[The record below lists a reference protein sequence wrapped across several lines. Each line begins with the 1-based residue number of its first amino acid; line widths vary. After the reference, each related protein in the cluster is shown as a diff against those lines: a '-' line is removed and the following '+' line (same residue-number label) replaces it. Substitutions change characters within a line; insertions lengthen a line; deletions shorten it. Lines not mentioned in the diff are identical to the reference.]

1 MNKIGIVGQ
10 GYVGLPLA
18 IEAARYGYSVV
29 GIDIDIKKVD
39 QLNNGYSEIEDV
51 SRADLAKAIAEK
63 KYRASNLFSEIKDAD
78 VIVICVPTPLNRD
91 NKPDLSALSAAVEA
105 IAKVMK
111 KGVLIILESTVEPQ
125 TTRNFLV
132 PLLEKASGISKK
144 EFDVAFSPERIDP
157 TNKSWTIKN
166 TSKLVAGIDSKS
178 RIKAASFYSNF
189 IDEVIECESLEVAE
203 TAKLLENA
211 FRLVNIS
218 FINELSIFCDFINI
232 DILKV
237 IHAASTKPYGFM
249 PFYPSAGVGG
259 HCIPIDPMY
268 LANKARSVGAPTRM
282 IDIAAEIN
290 KDMPIHIV
298 SRAKKALGS
307 LKNKKILIVG
317 VSYKPNIAD
326 TRETP
331 AEKLISN
338 LQESGAEVYWHDELV
353 NKWKGVDS
361 TPLSDQFDLA
371 ILATHHDYIDLNKL
385 GQVKILDTRNS
396 IL

>member
-18 IEAARYGYSVV
+18 IEAATYGYTVV
-29 GIDIDIKKVD
+29 GVDIDSKKVG

-51 SRADLAKAIAEK
+51 SRADLAKALAEK
-63 KYRASNLFSEIKDAD
+63 KYKATILFSDIKDAD
-78 VIVICVPTPLNRD
+78 IIIICVPTPLNSD
-91 NKPDLSALSAAVEA
+91 NKPDLTALSAAVEA
-105 IAKVMK
+105 LAKVMK

-125 TTRNFLV
+125 TTRKFLV
-132 PLLEKASGISKK
+132 PLLEKASGMSIE

-157 TNKSWTIKN
+157 NNKKWTIKN
-166 TSKLVAGIDSKS
+166 TPKLVAGLNSQS
-178 RIKAASFYSNF
+178 RFKASSFYSNF
-189 IDEVIECESLEVAE
+189 IDQVIECESLEVAE

-218 FINELSIFCDFINI
+218 FINELSIFCDLINI
-232 DILKV
+232 DVLKV

-249 PFYPSAGVGG
+249 PFYPSIGVGG
-259 HCIPIDPMY
+259 HCIPIDPIY
-268 LANKARSVGAPTRM
+268 LANKARDVGAPTKM
-282 IDIAAEIN
+282 IDVAAEIN
-290 KDMPIHIV
+290 KDMPSYVV

-307 LKNKKILIVG
+307 LKNKRILVVG

-331 AEKLISN
+331 AENLISH
-338 LQESGAEVYWHDELV
+338 LQDSGAEVYWHDELV

-371 ILATHHDYIDLNKL
+371 ILATPHDYIDLNKL
-385 GQVKILDTRNS
+385 GEVKILDTRNS
-396 IL
+396 I